1 MDNRIKRL
9 PEFFTVDQM
18 GFGKDSATPPTRRR
32 ITVLLNYL
40 LKHFICLSNSSPRHA
55 FTHRV
60 PPLSFLVRS
69 LRFSKVTSPF
79 GQGNQFKDNFAN
91 SSAQDLDFAMP
102 LGKSWTKI
110 TNKVDPVFINGAI
123 AFAERGKTYVDSEG
137 RIHCP
142 CKKCVNA
149 RRHVP
154 TVVADHII
162 YNCFEPSYN
171 VWIHHGEHLPSYET
185 DDTDSDYEESEN
197 ESNDGVNELLD
208 DVFPTGDE
216 SEAENFMDGVNLRNN
231 PKVEKL
237 FVDMEKP
244 LYPGCD
250 KFSVLGFLLELMN
263 VKVTCK
269 MTNVSMDMILN
280 LFSRAFK
287 DAQTCQKTIM
297 RRKSIYVLLD

>member
-18 GFGKDSATPPTRRR
+18 GFGKGTSPNFMALNNAFVLCHTANSTPYHGSAKLLAETFYLFIQFKSQTR
-32 ITVLLNYL
+32 L
-40 LKHFICLSNSSPRHA
+40 HA
-55 FTHRV
+55 SRTATIV
-60 PPLSFLVRS
+60 SG
-69 LRFSKVTSPF
+69 FSKVTSPS

-162 YNCFEPSYN
+162 YNGFD
-171 VWIHHGEHLPSYET
+171 HHIQYM
-185 DDTDSDYEESEN
+185 DSSW
-197 ESNDGVNELLD
+197 
-208 DVFPTGDE
+208 
-216 SEAENFMDGVNLRNN
+216 
-231 PKVEKL
+231 
-237 FVDMEKP
+237 
-244 LYPGCD
+244 
-250 KFSVLGFLLELMN
+250 
-263 VKVTCK
+263 
-269 MTNVSMDMILN
+269 
-280 LFSRAFK
+280 
-287 DAQTCQKTIM
+287 
-297 RRKSIYVLLD
+297 

>member
-1 MDNRIKRL
+1 MRQTRL
-9 PEFFTVDQM
+9 HASRT
-18 GFGKDSATPPTRRR
+18 AT
-32 ITVLLNYL
+32 IV
-40 LKHFICLSNSSPRHA
+40 SG
-55 FTHRV
+55 
-60 PPLSFLVRS
+60 
-69 LRFSKVTSPF
+69 FSKVTSPF